1 MGDTCQNYYYFFLM
15 SGGAHEYVAKINGKY
30 RGLT

>member
-1 MGDTCQNYYYFFLM
+1 MSKLLLFFLM